1 MTLMDLPGCAR
12 DIRAVAIGGS
22 AGASC
27 VLREILAGLT
37 RAFPVPIA
45 VVQHLHTDDR
55 GLLVE
60 NLGRAMRIPVVEVQ
74 DKMPA
79 RPGQVHVAPADY
91 HMMVERDGAFA
102 LSVDDPVLWSRPSLD
117 VFFLSAAKVWRSGLL
132 AIVLSGANED
142 GAAGLRAVRLR
153 GGMAVVQDPAT
164 AQFPKMPLAAM
175 TQAGLGGGMSP
186 GQIAVLLERLER
198 RGRSGRSG

>member
-1 MTLMDLPGCAR
+1 MTLVDLPEGAR

-22 AGASC
+22 AGASG
-27 VLREILAGLT
+27 VLREILGGLT
-37 RAFPVPIA
+37 RAFPAPIA

-60 NLGRAMRIPVVEVQ
+60 NLGRATRIPVVEVQ

-79 RPGQVHVAPADY
+79 RSGQVHVAPADY
-91 HMMVERDGAFA
+91 HMMVERDGTFA

-198 RGRSGRSG
+198 RGRSGRSV